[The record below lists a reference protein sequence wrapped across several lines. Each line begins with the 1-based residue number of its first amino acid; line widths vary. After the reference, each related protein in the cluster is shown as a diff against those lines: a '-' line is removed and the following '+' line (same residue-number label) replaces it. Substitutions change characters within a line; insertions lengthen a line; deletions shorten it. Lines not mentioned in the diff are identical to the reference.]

1 MATVSIEPMPIA
13 YRDIPPRMRPI
24 PPPIFSGEP
33 SQADL
38 ELALALWRALDPE
51 SRRWYT
57 YEGTA
62 RMFARL
68 ALTDDDIAA
77 LRDGLSHQ

>member
-13 YRDIPPRMRPI
+13 YRDNPPRLRPM

-33 SQADL
+33 SQADR

-51 SRRWYT
+51 SRRLYT
-57 YEGTA
+57 YGGTA
-62 RMFARL
+62 HTFAGL
-68 ALTDDDIAA
+68 VLSEDDIAA
-77 LRDGLSHQ
+77 LRND

>member
-13 YRDIPPRMRPI
+13 YRDVPARLRAM

-33 SQADL
+33 SQADR
-38 ELALALWRALDPE
+38 ELALALWRALDRE

-57 YEGTA
+57 YGGTA
-62 RMFARL
+62 RTFAGL
-68 ALTDDDIAA
+68 VLTDDDIAA
-77 LRDGLSHQ
+77 LRNE